1 MDKNS
6 HTIDDIFNTAYN
18 KFEEEPSAGVWEKL
32 NAGLNKKDSELYKK
46 KFIGWKRIAILLLFL
61 FLGFVIYE
69 LGVIKKGLSH
79 SSDFSVSQ
87 KAATLHATKNNSADK
102 INNAQ
107 TNHTNNSVETNSFQK
122 KAVQK
127 KYEKINA
134 FLNDENTL
142 VAKSS
147 KGEKNTGKSKVVDE
161 KQQPVLWKNK
171 NKDFAITGTKK
182 AKTKK
187 HETKQASANNSFFAD
202 VTKKNNITLQP
213 KISTITDKEN
223 KELTKIILLSTLP
236 HRSSTLTSPNPVT
249 EIMSNADNAKK
260 GNSKFKSYWTATGF
274 ASVNLAQYRLE
285 NGTQASG
292 QQNNEKELIGNRE
305 KHEASFSAGIMA
317 NRQLKKYWGLQTGFI
332 YSNTLIAIDP
342 QKMYA
347 AQQANGT
354 ISYQYIT
361 SSGYAYIK
369 PDFGSPPAIGDSL
382 NSSTAQH
389 NLQSLSIPVLL
400 LYKID
405 KKKFSILP
413 AAGFTANFITSATV
427 NTEVENTLNKEKV
440 FIMGLNGMKNFYFG
454 LMANVTVQYHLTNR
468 LAITLFPSFQYALT
482 QITKYNV
489 VKTYPY
495 NLNIGGGI
503 TCKF

>member
-1 MDKNS
+1 MDKNLK
-6 HTIDDIFNTAYN
+6 TIDDIFNTAYK

-32 NAGLNKKDSELYKK
+32 NAGLDKKDSELYKR

-61 FLGFVIYE
+61 FSGFVIYE
-69 LGVIKKGLSH
+69 SGVIKKGLSH
-79 SSDFSVSQ
+79 SSGFSVTQ
-87 KAATLHATKNNSADK
+87 KPATKNSSADK
-102 INNAQ
+102 INNVQ
-107 TNHTNNSVETNSFQK
+107 TDHTHNSDETKSF
-122 KAVQK
+122 QK
-127 KYEKINA
+127 KYEKINTY
-134 FLNDENTL
+134 LNVENTL
-142 VAKSS
+142 AAKNS
-147 KGEKNTGKSKVVDE
+147 KVEKITGKSKVVNE
-161 KQQPVLWKNK
+161 KQQPVLLQNKNK
-171 NKDFAITGTKK
+171 NLAITGAKK
-182 AKTKK
+182 TKTKK
-187 HETKQASANNSFFAD
+187 DETKQATANNSFFAG

-213 KISTITDKEN
+213 EIKSITGKEN
-223 KELTKIILLSTLP
+223 KELSKIIMLSTLP
-236 HRSSTLTSPNPVT
+236 QRSSTLTSSNPVI
-249 EIMSNADNAKK
+249 EITGNADHTKK
-260 GNSKFKSYWTATGF
+260 IRSKFKPYWTATGF
-274 ASVNLAQYRLE
+274 ASVNLAQYKLE
-285 NGTQASG
+285 NETQASG
-292 QQNNEKELIGNRE
+292 QQNEKEIIGNRE

-317 NRQLKKYWGLQTGFI
+317 NRQFKKYWGLQTGFI
-332 YSNTLIAIDP
+332 YSNTSIAIDP

-354 ISYQYIT
+354 VSYQYIT

-389 NLQSLSIPVLL
+389 NIQSLSIPVLFF
-400 LYKID
+400 YKID

-427 NTEVENTLNKEKV
+427 STEVENTLNKEKV

-482 QITKYNV
+482 PITKHNV

-495 NLNIGGGI
+495 SLNIGGGF
-503 TCKF
+503 TYKF